1 MGMICYNRDAC
12 SEGNSFSGNES
23 RIRHGLRS
31 PHLSGFLLCKRIA
44 DLAMYPLTAAR
55 PWDDSAWAGTAHM
68 RKTSCTQALTLH
80 RFVVCSVCMKPYA
93 GGAKLIGRKTED
105 RIT

>member
-1 MGMICYNRDAC
+1 MEMR
-12 SEGNSFSGNES
+12 S

-31 PHLSGFLLCKRIA
+31 PHLVRLLLCKRIA

-68 RKTSCTQALTLH
+68 RKTSCTQALASFCGVFCVHEALCRRSEAH
-80 RFVVCSVCMKPYA
+80 WE
-93 GGAKLIGRKTED
+93 KTED